1 MADIKEDNEIYNDK
15 INLNNNQKE
24 QLTKSAAEIVADMK
38 LKSLNQEF
46 AQNAAM
52 QASDKVVRAAAEN
65 AAKTEVELSRI
76 NADSNVSGKSNLLN
90 SVDNKLYG
98 NKVENVKGNGAKI
111 RNVAKNTAKN
121 ATINTIKNLSETS
134 GIDDSFGQG
143 DGIQDVIN
151 TNKKVMNTAMN
162 AGKMGF
168 DSAKTA
174 GKMAGKAM
182 NNAKSALSGNN
193 GMPNTNLGEQ
203 VTNKRFQ
210 IC

>member
-1 MADIKEDNEIYNDK
+1 MADKKEDNEIYNDK

-46 AQNAAM
+46 AQKAAM
-52 QASDKVVRAAAEN
+52 QASDRVVRAAAEN
-65 AAKTEVELSRI
+65 AAKTDVELSRI
-76 NADSNVSGKSNLLN
+76 KDDSNVSEKSNLLN

-98 NKVENVKGNGAKI
+98 NKVGNVKGNGAKI
-111 RNVAKNTAKN
+111 RNIAKNTAKN
-121 ATINTIKNLSETS
+121 ATINTMKNLGETS

-143 DGIQDVIN
+143 DGIKDVIN
-151 TNKKVMNTAMN
+151 TNKRVMNTAMN
-162 AGKMGF
+162 VGKMGF

-182 NNAKSALSGNN
+182 NGAKSALSEKDEL
-193 GMPNTNLGEQ
+193 PNTNLGEQ
-203 VTNKRFQ
+203 ITNKRFQ